1 MVYSL
6 IQELHC
12 FVPLLITEIK
22 ILLHNHSMCIYI
34 GGYGVPQSATGSG
47 QDFLDILYRFNGQ
60 QKVNIQSGCIS
71 IITFMV

>member
-1 MVYSL
+1 
-6 IQELHC
+6 
-12 FVPLLITEIK
+12 
-22 ILLHNHSMCIYI
+22 MCIYI

-71 IITFMV
+71 IITFMVWS